1 MPAVSDLLVGTLSV
15 LLATNAPAALSN
27 LVARKTGR
35 PLPSPARLEEAADPV
50 GAELRRVM
58 DLDDA
63 TGRELQELVARNQG
77 ADPNHPATLSP
88 TALDRAVEERV
99 GQVRAAYE
107 ELVRRHPRHAA
118 TRVAFASFLEEHG
131 EETEVIGQLETATVL
146 DPDSAAAWNNLGNH
160 YGHVGPVAKA
170 FPAYERAIALNP
182 REPVYAYN
190 LATTVFLFRK
200 DAAEYYRCDE
210 PAVFAR
216 ALDLYR
222 KVRALRP
229 FDFRY
234 AYDFAQ
240 TYYGVKPAPA
250 EDAAGRR
257 ASELRLAEDA
267 LAAWQEA
274 GALADNELDRQ
285 GVSLHQARWQLKAGR
300 WEAARTNL
308 AAVTDPQHAEV
319 KKRLEQSLARA
330 ASTTPR

>member
-1 MPAVSDLLVGTLSV
+1 MSDLLVGTLSV

-35 PLPSPARLEEAADPV
+35 PLPSPARLEEATDPV

-63 TGRELQELVARNQG
+63 TGRDLQDLVARNQG

-99 GQVRAAYE
+99 GKVRAAYE
-107 ELVRRHPRHAA
+107 ELIRRHPRHAP

-131 EETEVIGQLETATVL
+131 EEPEVIGQLETATTL
-146 DPDSAAAWNNLGNH
+146 DPDSAAAWNNLANH

-170 FPAYERAIALNP
+170 FPAYERAISLNP
-182 REPVYAYN
+182 REPVYGYN

-210 PAVFAR
+210 QAVFAR

-274 GALADNELDRQ
+274 WALADNELDRQ

-319 KKRLEQSLARA
+319 RKRLEQSLARA
-330 ASTTPR
+330 TSSAPR